1 MNLKLILNEMKK
13 ELGISED
20 VKVVVKP
27 MKTKAASVTLGK
39 NEIRINRNLLSLDED
54 CIRYLILHEL
64 IHIKLKTKYHTEAF
78 YKILYRI
85 FEKSKIEKIENEIL
99 HKLLK
104 NLR

>member
-1 MNLKLILNEMKK
+1 MKK
-13 ELGISED
+13 ELSISED

-27 MKTKAASVTLGK
+27 MKAASVTLGK
-39 NEIRINRNLLSLDED
+39 NEIRLNRNLLDLDED

-64 IHIKLKTKYHTEAF
+64 IHIKLKTYTGAF
-78 YKILYRI
+78 CKILYRI
-85 FEKSKIEKIENEIL
+85 FEKSKIEEIENEIL